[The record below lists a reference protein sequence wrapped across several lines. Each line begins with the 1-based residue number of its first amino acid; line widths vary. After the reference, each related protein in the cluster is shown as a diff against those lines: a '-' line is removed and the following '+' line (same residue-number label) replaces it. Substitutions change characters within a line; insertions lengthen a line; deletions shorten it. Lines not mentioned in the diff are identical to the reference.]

1 MKIFD
6 ELIIDKDLEQKMKM
20 EAQEIPVLSKWQWT
34 SLIILRVLLGWHI
47 LYEGLI
53 KVTDPNWS
61 SAPFLNQSTWI
72 FSGFFSWIAESA
84 ALLSFVDFVNQWAL
98 CLIGAALI
106 AGLFSRTAAISGG
119 FLLLL
124 YYIANPPLFSQEY
137 IAAANEH
144 SIIVNKLLIEACALF
159 VVGLFPTGRIVG
171 LDVLLQKLKNKANK

>member
-1 MKIFD
+1 M
-6 ELIIDKDLEQKMKM
+6 EQKLKTIT
-20 EAQEIPVLSKWQWT
+20 QEMPELSKWQWT
-34 SLIILRVLLGWHI
+34 SLIILRVLLGWHL

-53 KVTDPNWS
+53 KITDPNWS
-61 SAPFLNQSTWI
+61 SAPFLNQATWI
-72 FSGFFSWIAESA
+72 FTGFFSWIAESA

-119 FLLLL
+119 FLLLM
-124 YYIANPPLFSQEY
+124 YYMANPPLFSQEY

-159 VVGLFPTGRIVG
+159 VIGLFPTGRIIG
-171 LDVLLQKLKNKANK
+171 LDLLLQKIKDKKSK